1 MEKKIREGKVG
12 VISST
17 NYGIDY
23 AKSMNVTNEQIARMD
38 KQLVEFLMRDVDRI
52 NKHDFLML
60 LKEKGIESD
69 GLFDYK
75 SLEVEW
81 ITAGEFFYI
90 EEFEGRER
98 VVLQNELYKA

>member
-12 VISST
+12 VIIST
-17 NYGIDY
+17 NYGVNY
-23 AKSMNVTNEQIARMD
+23 AKSMNVTNEKIARMD
-38 KQLVEFLMRDVDRI
+38 KQLVEFLISDVDRLS
-52 NKHDFLML
+52 KHDFLAL

-75 SLEVEW
+75 SLNVEW
-81 ITAGEFFYI
+81 VTAGEFFYI

-98 VVLQNELYKA
+98 VVLQNEFYKA